1 MGDSDAVSLSILLC
15 GESESCLND
24 CDGDDEFV
32 AFLLRGV
39 DFSETEDEFIGFMVE
54 KEGTFLKSQDCVVIN
69 DENWMKCA
77 RLEAIRW
84 IKKRKDYFDFGSET
98 AYLSVTYMDRF
109 LSRRTMDK
117 AHGWAMQLLSIAC
130 LSLAAKMEECRIPP
144 LPEFQGV
151 DYGFSSDIIQR
162 MELLVLNTLEWRLY
176 SVTPFCYLNYFITK
190 FGIKSKRDTS
200 MCRAIDLIL
209 GIVEVMNTTEHRPST
224 IAAAAVLA
232 SSGQKFSR
240 KAMDLKMGSVS
251 ACFTETEGV
260 FSCYNIMQGLEI
272 GSWRTP
278 TFAIS
283 PDLSSIYPSP
293 CAKRRRLLSGDYSHG
308 SCVSDEKRPD

>member
-1 MGDSDAVSLSILLC
+1 MGDSDGISLSILLC
-15 GESESCLND
+15 GESDSCLND
-24 CDGDDEFV
+24 CDDDEECV

-54 KEGTFLKSQDCVVIN
+54 KEGTFIESQACVVIS
-69 DENWMKCA
+69 DENWMKRA

-84 IKKRKDYFDFGSET
+84 IKKRKDCLDFGSET

-109 LSRRTMDK
+109 LSRRKIDK

-144 LPEFQGV
+144 LPEFQGD

-162 MELLVLNTLEWRLY
+162 MELLVLNILEWRLY

-190 FGIKSKRDTS
+190 FGTKPMRGTS
-200 MCRAIDLIL
+200 MGGAIDLIM
-209 GIVEVMNTTEHRPST
+209 GIVEVMNTTEHRPSA

-232 SSGQKFSR
+232 ASGQKFSR
-240 KAMDLKMGSVS
+240 KAMDLKIVSVS
-251 ACFTETEGV
+251 ACFTETV
-260 FSCYNIMQGLEI
+260 SCTDTD
-272 GSWRTP
+272 SCC
-278 TFAIS
+278 F
-283 PDLSSIYPSP
+283 LS
-293 CAKRRRLLSGDYSHG
+293 RFH
-308 SCVSDEKRPD
+308 